1 AASLKKSS
9 PFSSGFS
16 RIPLMQWAA
25 PEYRSEQGKI
35 QSLSQQ
41 MEKLRQ
47 HYRKV
52 EKQDIP
58 ASQTAF
64 EKQWQQWGES
74 GLAALRSQLL
84 KREEELRRK
93 E

>member
-1 AASLKKSS
+1 FLSCSARRSARLRSVSSCSFRRNSSSRLSNWTLRAARPDAPHAASLKKSS

-41 MEKLRQ
+41 
-47 HYRKV
+47 
-52 EKQDIP
+52 
-58 ASQTAF
+58 
-64 EKQWQQWGES
+64 
-74 GLAALRSQLL
+74 
-84 KREEELRRK
+84 
-93 E
+93 